1 MRVPPGTC
9 RAVACPQQERNRC
22 RTGEQQVKSSLRD
35 GVFRL
40 FRYNVLSFALRLVTS
55 IVIAR
60 TMGPAVMGVW
70 LLLSLLPT
78 YAEGFVRLKV
88 DIASVYVLARG
99 EWELG
104 EVSFAVAVVALLS
117 SLPVAAALLLLEP
130 TIIAWLF
137 GAGAVD
143 PVWYRLVVLTIPI
156 QFLALGYSYL
166 ILHLEDVSA
175 YNIQNFLRTVLPS
188 LAAAALILT
197 TPLRLGALTGSMMLG
212 ATAAL
217 LYGAFVVHRRARPRR
232 ASKPGLYSQ
241 LWSFGRRMYLAGAI
255 ENLNQYLG
263 SLLVGVHLQTRDLA
277 FLRLGQD
284 RLQVLDQVTASMNTL
299 LFPRIAREQNA
310 DLQADLLARSTR
322 VLMLVLG
329 VAAVIGALLTP
340 LLVRLL
346 YGTDYLPMA
355 WSIWLLLPGVVLLG
369 VTSPVTQYLMG
380 SGRPD
385 LVWKLGLVPLVLQ
398 VAALVPA
405 INAWGFR
412 GAAAAISVSFMA
424 HAAARL
430 LLVRAVAGR
439 AARAFV
445 VPRYEDWRMLI
456 AFLRERLGAL
466 RRARQ
471 A

>member
-1 MRVPPGTC
+1 MSRP
-9 RAVACPQQERNRC
+9 
-22 RTGEQQVKSSLRD
+22 SLRD

-60 TMGPAVMGVW
+60 AMGPAVMGVW

-78 YAEGFVRLKV
+78 YAEGFARLKV

-104 EVSFAVAVVALLS
+104 EVSLAVAVIALLS
-117 SLPVAAALLLLEP
+117 SLPVAAALLVLEP

-137 GAGAVD
+137 GAVEVE
-143 PVWYRLVVLTIPI
+143 PIWYRLVVLSIPI
-156 QFLALGYSYL
+156 HFLGLGYSYL
-166 ILHLEDVSA
+166 ILHLEDVRA
-175 YNIQNFLRTVLPS
+175 YNIQNFLRSVVPS
-188 LAAAALILT
+188 LGAAALILT
-197 TPLRLGALTGSMMLG
+197 TPLRLGALTGCLLAG
-212 ATAAL
+212 ATAGL

-241 LWSFGRRMYLAGAI
+241 LWSFGRRMYVAGAV
-255 ENLNQYLG
+255 EHLNQYLG
-263 SLLVGVHLQTRDLA
+263 SLLVGVHLRPTDLA

-284 RLQVLDQVTASMNTL
+284 RLQVVDQVTTSMNTL
-299 LFPRIAREQNA
+299 LFPRIAREQDA
-310 DLQADLLARSTR
+310 DVQVDILAQSSRL
-322 VLMLVLG
+322 LMLVLVVG
-329 VAAVIGALLTP
+329 GAIGALFTP
-340 LLVRLL
+340 FIVRLL
-346 YGTDYLPMA
+346 YGAEYLPMA

-369 VTSPVTQYLMG
+369 ATSPVTQYLLG

-385 LVWKLGLVPLVLQ
+385 LVWKLGLVPLSLQ

-405 INAWGFR
+405 IAWWGFR
-412 GAAAAISVSFMA
+412 GAALAISVSFIA

-439 AARAFV
+439 ALRTFV
-445 VPRYEDWRMLI
+445 VPRHGDWLMLI
-456 AFLRERLGAL
+456 SFLRERLGA
-466 RRARQ
+466 RTRAGQ
-471 A
+471 T